1 MIACNRAI
9 KKKESCDERFVQ
21 SFLSGSP
28 RSGKSSFKHR
38 VVGHHRNTQAST
50 GVAEKVTRV
59 EVSRSTVQ
67 VGGLVWNE
75 LKSSEDEEAIV
86 ANKISI
92 NVFLQP
98 QHTATS
104 KGRLQR
110 FLKNMKG
117 KLQRRRMPRRNELTS
132 YYNETTSESAG
143 VNPYQIMRSSDRP
156 LSSTLTPVTATASAT
171 ASVQDSDSHG
181 SYESI
186 WTQYMSDVGG
196 QPEFQELLP
205 NLLYGPSLFYHVFRA
220 DRSLYDKVHV
230 EYLHS
235 NGESMV
241 PYETTVSTKDAIL
254 QFLSSVS
261 SIGVGS
267 KPQGGK
273 QVSPKVLFIATHID
287 KLESEDKILEIDQE
301 LQRIVKETQAF
312 KDKMIVYGSKSC
324 MLLPVNNLSK
334 DDSAFQNVR
343 AVVDRVVTGSDDY
356 CISVPYTW
364 SLFSITIQHLKEQV
378 LSYDICLAVGKE
390 CGIDTRR
397 EMDDCL
403 WFMHHQTGILRHF
416 KEVPEIRHLIVKDP
430 QYIFDKVTDLIVN
443 TFTFE
448 KTGGDMVVK
457 EEFTKK
463 GIFSVDSFKELSSD
477 SDFMSSSQLIKLF
490 EHLRIV
496 APLRKED
503 VPRKYFL
510 PCALVHVD
518 PQEAPEVSP
527 EWLPSIFFGFSS
539 GYCPNGIFAAFVAD
553 LLHFKQRLA
562 FQWEFREDTI
572 FRNQICFSIGPFLD
586 RFRFTVSSDHISV
599 DVLPSDVSQR
609 KDHMLSKICNHV
621 RQRISSSLSDV
632 ITRLNY
638 DVRKV
643 VHQLAFQC
651 PLSTC
656 TQNFHLAYIRF
667 DRNEP
672 CALECSYLKN
682 KATALPINCN
692 IWFNKVSSSFTLS
705 LY

>member
-9 KKKESCDERFVQ
+9 KEKGSCDERFVQ

-38 VVGHHRNTQAST
+38 VVGRFRNNQEST

-98 QHTATS
+98 QHIATS

-110 FLKNMKG
+110 FLSNMKG
-117 KLQRRRMPRRNELTS
+117 KLWIRRMPRRNQLTS
-132 YYNETTSESAG
+132 YHNETTAEFAG
-143 VNPYQIMRSSDRP
+143 VNPYQIMKSSSDRP
-156 LSSTLTPVTATASAT
+156 LSSTPTPISTTVSI
-171 ASVQDSDSHG
+171 QDSDSHG
-181 SYESI
+181 SYNSI

-241 PYETTVSTKDAIL
+241 PYDTTVSTKDAIL

-267 KPQGGK
+267 NSEGGK

-287 KLESEDKILEIDQE
+287 KLESENKILEIDQE
-301 LQRIVKETQAF
+301 LQQIVKETHAF

-324 MLLPVNNLSK
+324 MLLPVNNLSE
-334 DDSAFQNVR
+334 DDGAFQNVR

-378 LSYDICLAVGKE
+378 LSYDTCLAVGKE
-390 CGIDTRR
+390 CGIDTTGD
-397 EMDDCL
+397 MDDCL
-403 WFMHHQTGILRHF
+403 WFLHHRTGILRHF
-416 KEVPEIRHLIVKDP
+416 KEVPELCHLIVKDP
-430 QYIFDKVTDLIVN
+430 QY
-443 TFTFE
+443 
-448 KTGGDMVVK
+448 
-457 EEFTKK
+457 
-463 GIFSVDSFKELSSD
+463 
-477 SDFMSSSQLIKLF
+477 
-490 EHLRIV
+490 
-496 APLRKED
+496 
-503 VPRKYFL
+503 
-510 PCALVHVD
+510 VH
-518 PQEAPEVSP
+518 
-527 EWLPSIFFGFSS
+527 I
-539 GYCPNGIFAAFVAD
+539 
-553 LLHFKQRLA
+553 
-562 FQWEFREDTI
+562 
-572 FRNQICFSIGPFLD
+572 
-586 RFRFTVSSDHISV
+586 
-599 DVLPSDVSQR
+599 
-609 KDHMLSKICNHV
+609 
-621 RQRISSSLSDV
+621 
-632 ITRLNY
+632 
-638 DVRKV
+638 
-643 VHQLAFQC
+643 
-651 PLSTC
+651 
-656 TQNFHLAYIRF
+656 
-667 DRNEP
+667 
-672 CALECSYLKN
+672 
-682 KATALPINCN
+682 
-692 IWFNKVSSSFTLS
+692 
-705 LY
+705 

>member
-9 KKKESCDERFVQ
+9 KEKGSCDERFVQ

-38 VVGHHRNTQAST
+38 VVGRFRNTQAST

-98 QHTATS
+98 SLKQDTATS
-104 KGRLQR
+104 INNQGPLQY
-110 FLKNMKG
+110 FLWKMK
-117 KLQRRRMPRRNELTS
+117 KILRIRRMPQRNQLTS
-132 YYNETTSESAG
+132 YYDETTSESTG
-143 VNPYQIMRSSDRP
+143 VNPYQIMKSSSNRP
-156 LSSTLTPVTATASAT
+156 LSSTLTPATAT
-171 ASVQDSDSHG
+171 ASVQDSVSHG
-181 SYESI
+181 SYKSI

-220 DRSLYDKVHV
+220 DQSLYDKVHV

-241 PYETTVSTKDAIL
+241 PYDTTVSTKDAIL

-301 LQRIVKETQAF
+301 LQRIIKETQAF
-312 KDKMIVYGSKSC
+312 KDKMIVYGSESC

-378 LSYDICLAVGKE
+378 LSYDTCLAVGKE
-390 CGIDTRR
+390 CGIDTTGD
-397 EMDDCL
+397 MDDCL
-403 WFMHHQTGILRHF
+403 WFLHHRTGILRHF
-416 KEVPEIRHLIVKDP
+416 KEVPELCHLIVKDP

-457 EEFTKK
+457 EEFSKK
-463 GIFSVDSFKELSSD
+463 GIFSIESFERLTSD
-477 SDFMSSSQLIKLF
+477 SDLMSSSELIKLF

-496 APLRKED
+496 APLRIAGTL
-503 VPRKYFL
+503 RKYFL

-539 GYCPNGIFAAFVAD
+539 GYCPNGIFAALVAD
-553 LLHFKQRLA
+553 LLHMKQGLA
-562 FQWEFREDTI
+562 FQWEFREDKI

-586 RFRFTVSSDHISV
+586 RFRFTVSSDHVSV
-599 DVLPSDVSQR
+599 NILPSDISL
-609 KDHMLSKICNHV
+609 HILSKISNHV
-621 RQRISSSLSDV
+621 REQISSSLSDV
-632 ITRLNY
+632 IARLNY
-638 DVRKV
+638 DAGRV
-643 VHQLAFQC
+643 VHRLAFRC

-656 TQNFHLAYIRF
+656 TRNFHLAYVRF
-667 DRNEP
+667 NQNVP
-672 CALECSYLKN
+672 CALECSYLEN
-682 KATALPINCN
+682 KVTEIPTNCN
-692 IWFNKVSSSFTLS
+692 VWLDEVSFSNKHQL
-705 LY
+705 

>member
-9 KKKESCDERFVQ
+9 KAKGSCNERFVQ

-28 RSGKSSFKHR
+28 RSGKSSFKDR
-38 VVGHHRNTQAST
+38 VVGRFRKTQAST

-75 LKSSEDEEAIV
+75 LESSRHEAALV
-86 ANKISI
+86 ADKIS
-92 NVFLQP
+92 VE
-98 QHTATS
+98 
-104 KGRLQR
+104 
-110 FLKNMKG
+110 MK
-117 KLQRRRMPRRNELTS
+117 LPEIPRRNLISLLIVKGIDKLRRKKVRMPQLHELAS
-132 YYNETTSESAG
+132 YDEASTGSTE
-143 VNPYQIMRSSDRP
+143 VNPFQVIKNSSDIP
-156 LSSTLTPVTATASAT
+156 LSSTPTPISTTV
-171 ASVQDSDSHG
+171 SVQDSDSHG
-181 SYESI
+181 SYNSI

-241 PYETTVSTKDAIL
+241 PYDTTVSTKDAIL
-254 QFLSSVS
+254 QFLSSIS

-267 KPQGGK
+267 RSKGGK

-287 KLESEDKILEIDQE
+287 KLESKDKILEIDQE

-312 KDKMIVYGSKSC
+312 KDKMIVYGSESC
-324 MLLPVNNLSK
+324 MLLPVNNLSE
-334 DDSAFQNVR
+334 DESAFQDVR
-343 AVVDRVVTGSDDY
+343 AVVNRVVTGSDDY

-378 LSYDICLAVGKE
+378 LSYDTCLAVGKE
-390 CGIDTRR
+390 CGIDTT
-397 EMDDCL
+397 EDMDNCL
-403 WFMHHQTGILRHF
+403 WFLHHQTGILRHF
-416 KEVPEIRHLIVKDP
+416 KEVPELRHLIVKDP

-457 EEFTKK
+457 EEFSKK
-463 GIFSVDSFKELSSD
+463 GIFSIESFERLTSD
-477 SDFMSSSQLIKLF
+477 SDLMSSSELIKLF

-496 APLRKED
+496 APLRTEGT
-503 VPRKYFL
+503 PMKYFL

-518 PQEAPEVSP
+518 PQEAPELAP

-539 GYCPNGIFAAFVAD
+539 GYCPNGIFAALVAD
-553 LLHFKQRLA
+553 LLHMKTGLA
-562 FQWEFREDTI
+562 FKWKFREDQI
-572 FRNQICFSIGPFLD
+572 FRNQICISVGPFLD

-599 DVLPSDVSQR
+599 DILPSDISLR
-609 KDHMLSKICNHV
+609 KNHTLSKVCNHV
-621 RQRISSSLSDV
+621 WQQISNSLSDV
-632 ITRLNY
+632 IARLNY
-638 DVRKV
+638 DLGKV
-643 VHQLAFQC
+643 AHRLAFQC

-656 TQNFHLAYIRF
+656 TRRSFHLAYVHF
-667 DRNEP
+667 DGNIP

-682 KATALPINCN
+682 KATEVPEKCN
-692 IWFNKVSSSFTLS
+692 IWFDEVS
-705 LY
+705 

>member
-1 MIACNRAI
+1 MG
-9 KKKESCDERFVQ
+9 RF
-21 SFLSGSP
+21 
-28 RSGKSSFKHR
+28 RK
-38 VVGHHRNTQAST
+38 TQAST

-75 LKSSEDEEAIV
+75 LESSRHEAAVV
-86 ANKISI
+86 ADKISFSI
-92 NVFLQP
+92 DMKLPEIPRANPISHLIV
-98 QHTATS
+98 
-104 KGRLQR
+104 KGID
-110 FLKNMKG
+110 
-117 KLQRRRMPRRNELTS
+117 KLRRKEVRMPQLHELAS
-132 YYNETTSESAG
+132 YDEASTGSTE
-143 VNPYQIMRSSDRP
+143 VNPFQVIKNSSDIP
-156 LSSTLTPVTATASAT
+156 LSSTPTPISTTV
-171 ASVQDSDSHG
+171 SVQDSDSHG
-181 SYESI
+181 SYNSI

-220 DRSLYDKVHV
+220 DQSLYDKVHV

-241 PYETTVSTKDAIL
+241 PYDTAVSTKDAIL
-254 QFLSSVS
+254 QFLSSIS

-267 KPQGGK
+267 RSKGGK
-273 QVSPKVLFIATHID
+273 QASPKVLFIATHID
-287 KLESEDKILEIDQE
+287 KLESKDKILEIDQE
-301 LQRIVKETQAF
+301 LQQIVKETQAF
-312 KDKMIVYGSKSC
+312 KDKMIVYGSESC
-324 MLLPVNNLSK
+324 MLLPVNNLSE
-334 DDSAFQNVR
+334 DESAFQDVR
-343 AVVDRVVTGSDDY
+343 AVVNRVVTGSDDY

-364 SLFSITIQHLKEQV
+364 SLFSITIQHLNEQV
-378 LSYDICLAVGKE
+378 LSYDTCLAVGKE

-416 KEVPEIRHLIVKDP
+416 KEVSEIRHLIVKDP

-518 PQEAPEVSP
+518 TQEAPEVSP

-572 FRNQICFSIGPFLD
+572 FRIKSAFQSVLSWIDSASLFLQITS
-586 RFRFTVSSDHISV
+586 VSTSYQV
-599 DVLPSDVSQR
+599 
-609 KDHMLSKICNHV
+609 MYLSKK
-621 RQRISSSLSDV
+621 
-632 ITRLNY
+632 ITCY
-638 DVRKV
+638 
-643 VHQLAFQC
+643 
-651 PLSTC
+651 P
-656 TQNFHLAYIRF
+656 RF
-667 DRNEP
+667 V
-672 CALECSYLKN
+672 
-682 KATALPINCN
+682 TM
-692 IWFNKVSSSFTLS
+692 
-705 LY
+705 

>member
-9 KKKESCDERFVQ
+9 KEKGSCDERFVQ

-38 VVGHHRNTQAST
+38 VVGRHRNTQAST

-98 QHTATS
+98 SLMQDTATS
-104 KGRLQR
+104 INNQGPLQH
-110 FLKNMKG
+110 FLWKMK
-117 KLQRRRMPRRNELTS
+117 KILRIRRMPQRNQLTS
-132 YYNETTSESAG
+132 YYDETTSESTG
-143 VNPYQIMRSSDRP
+143 VNPYQIMKSSSNRP
-156 LSSTLTPVTATASAT
+156 LSSTLTPVTATAG
-171 ASVQDSDSHG
+171 VQDSDSYV
-181 SYESI
+181 SYKNI

-220 DRSLYDKVHV
+220 DQSLYDKVHV

-241 PYETTVSTKDAIL
+241 PYDTTVSTKDAIL
-254 QFLSSVS
+254 QFLSSIS
-261 SIGVGS
+261 SIS
-267 KPQGGK
+267 KSQGGK

-287 KLESEDKILEIDQE
+287 KLESEDKIVEIDQE
-301 LQRIVKETQAF
+301 LQQIVKGTQAF
-312 KDKMIVYGSKSC
+312 KNNMIVYGSEAC

-334 DDSAFQNVR
+334 DDGAFQNVR
-343 AVVDRVVTGSDDY
+343 AVVDRVVTGSDNY

-378 LSYDICLAVGKE
+378 LSYDTCLAVGKK
-390 CGIDTRR
+390 CGIDTT
-397 EMDDCL
+397 EDMDDCL
-403 WFMHHQTGILRHF
+403 WFLHHQTGILRHF
-416 KEVPEIRHLIVKDP
+416 KEVPELRHLIVKDP

-448 KTGGDMVVK
+448 KTGGDMAVK
-457 EEFTKK
+457 EEFSKK
-463 GIFSVDSFKELSSD
+463 GIFSIESFKRLASD
-477 SDFMSSSQLIKLF
+477 SDLMSSSELIKLF

-496 APLRKED
+496 APLRTEGT
-503 VPRKYFL
+503 PMKYFL

-518 PQEAPEVSP
+518 PQEAPELAP

-539 GYCPNGIFAAFVAD
+539 GYCPNGIFPALVAD
-553 LLHFKQRLA
+553 LLCMKTGLA
-562 FQWEFREDTI
+562 FKWEFREDQI
-572 FRNQICFSIGPFLD
+572 FRNQICISVGPFLD
-586 RFRFTVSSDHISV
+586 RFRFTVSSDHINV
-599 DVLPSDVSQR
+599 DILPSDISLR
-609 KDHMLSKICNHV
+609 KNHTLSKVCNHV
-621 RQRISSSLSDV
+621 WQQISNSLSDV
-632 ITRLNY
+632 IARLNY
-638 DVRKV
+638 DVGKV
-643 VHQLAFQC
+643 AHRLAFQC

-656 TQNFHLAYIRF
+656 TRSFHLAYVRF
-667 DRNEP
+667 NDNIP

-682 KATALPINCN
+682 KATEVPENCN
-692 IWFNKVSSSFTLS
+692 IWFDEVS
-705 LY
+705 

>member
-9 KKKESCDERFVQ
+9 KEKGSCDERFVQ

-38 VVGHHRNTQAST
+38 VVGRFRNTQAST

-98 QHTATS
+98 SLKQDTATS
-104 KGRLQR
+104 INNQGPLQH
-110 FLKNMKG
+110 FLWKMK
-117 KLQRRRMPRRNELTS
+117 KILRIRRMPQRNQLTS
-132 YYNETTSESAG
+132 YYDETTSESTG
-143 VNPYQIMRSSDRP
+143 VNPYQIMKSSSNRP
-156 LSSTLTPVTATASAT
+156 LSSTLTPATAT
-171 ASVQDSDSHG
+171 ASVQDSVSHG
-181 SYESI
+181 SYKSI

-220 DRSLYDKVHV
+220 DQSLYDKVHV

-241 PYETTVSTKDAIL
+241 PYDTTVSTKDAIL

-273 QVSPKVLFIATHID
+273 RVSPKVLFIATHID

-378 LSYDICLAVGKE
+378 LSYDTCLAVGKE
-390 CGIDTRR
+390 CGIDTTGD
-397 EMDDCL
+397 MDDCL
-403 WFMHHQTGILRHF
+403 WFLHHRTGILRHF
-416 KEVPEIRHLIVKDP
+416 KEVPELCHLIVKDP

-448 KTGGDMVVK
+448 KTGGDMVVE
-457 EEFTKK
+457 EEFSKK
-463 GIFSVDSFKELSSD
+463 GIFSIESFERLTSD
-477 SDFMSSSQLIKLF
+477 SDLMSSSELIKLF

-496 APLRKED
+496 APSRIAGTL
-503 VPRKYFL
+503 RKYFL

-539 GYCPNGIFAAFVAD
+539 GYCPNGIFAALVAD
-553 LLHFKQRLA
+553 LLHMKQGLA
-562 FQWEFREDTI
+562 FQWEFREDKI

-586 RFRFTVSSDHISV
+586 RFRFTVSSDHVGVNI
-599 DVLPSDVSQR
+599 LPSDISL
-609 KDHMLSKICNHV
+609 HILSKISNHV
-621 RQRISSSLSDV
+621 RQQISSSLSDV
-632 ITRLNY
+632 IARLNY
-638 DVRKV
+638 DAGRV
-643 VHQLAFQC
+643 VHRLAFRC

-656 TQNFHLAYIRF
+656 TRNFHLAYVRF
-667 DRNEP
+667 NQNVP

-682 KATALPINCN
+682 KVTEIPTNCN
-692 IWFNKVSSSFTLS
+692 VWLDEVSFSNKHQL
-705 LY
+705 